1 MSPPILFSFNSK
13 NLGLFSHRRRD
24 PQGGKKDDG
33 GGAGGAL
40 LAVLKGGLSI
50 KKPKVSLIFDAINR

>member
-1 MSPPILFSFNSK
+1 MFHKN
-13 NLGLFSHRRRD
+13 NLGLSSHRRRG
-24 PQGGKKDDG
+24 PQGGKKDEG

-50 KKPKVSLIFDAINR
+50 KTPKVSLIFDAINR